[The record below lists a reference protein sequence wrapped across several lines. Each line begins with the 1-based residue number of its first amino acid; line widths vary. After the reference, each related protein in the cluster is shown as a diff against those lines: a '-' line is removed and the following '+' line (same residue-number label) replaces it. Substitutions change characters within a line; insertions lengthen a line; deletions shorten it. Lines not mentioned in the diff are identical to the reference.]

1 MILSRLESSDA
12 NADSKLSSSILVRTI
27 AGAIDCLLIAVID
40 CTVMYAFW
48 LIGMAAGLLDS
59 RPEHWTQLFF
69 TIPLFLLDGL
79 TGLAAPAAMV
89 YLNMSNAFPEKTIN
103 LANAFFVSIIFV
115 NWLYHAEFESSN
127 TRGTPGKLAMDLAV
141 VNAKNGT
148 TIGFASAS
156 IRHFAKLFSSAIL
169 FVGYLPI
176 FGRRKQSLHDLIS
189 NCTVSSDS

>member
-1 MILSRLESSDA
+1 
-12 NADSKLSSSILVRTI
+12 
-27 AGAIDCLLIAVID
+27 
-40 CTVMYAFW
+40 MYLFW
-48 LIGMAAGLLDS
+48 LIGMATGLLDA

-79 TGLAAPAAMV
+79 TGVAAPIAMV
-89 YLNMSNAFPEKTIN
+89 YMNMANAFPEKTLP
-103 LANAFFVSIIFV
+103 LANAFFVSLMFV

-141 VNAKNGT
+141 VNSKNGSP
-148 TIGFASAS
+148 IGFASAT
-156 IRHFAKLFSSAIL
+156 IRHFAKLFSVSIL
-169 FVGYLPI
+169 FIGYLPI